1 MTHAPTFVP
10 SVDPTTSL
18 PTSTPSIT
26 GSVSIIE
33 LSTTVTESLP
43 IAELDNIQQQ
53 SADTYGVDPED
64 VTVEVVY
71 RTTGSIDIEITDDV
85 SIDELEE
92 SLEEELARLLGV
104 HEGSVEVTIDENGV
118 ATYTFTSDTAESAEE
133 GSEVLSD
140 PNSHTVLEN
149 AISEEFDVS
158 ISSVNVEDDITADVV
173 VTIDSSGAENNLE
186 DAAQTLEDVF
196 QDQGYSAIAES
207 NHKICIP
214 VIEFCLC
221 TMYFY

>member
-18 PTSTPSIT
+18 PTSAPSIT
-26 GSVSIIE
+26 GSVSMIE

-71 RTTGSIDIEITDDV
+71 QTTGLIDVEITDDV

-92 SLEEELARLLGV
+92 SLEEELATLLGV
-104 HEGSVEVTIDENGV
+104 HEGTVEVTIDENGV
-118 ATYTFTSDTAESAEE
+118 VTYTITSDSAESAGEANE
-133 GSEVLSD
+133 ILSQPASQVILD
-140 PNSHTVLEN
+140 D

-186 DAAQTLEDVF
+186 DAAQALEDVF

-207 NHKICIP
+207 NHRTCIP
-214 VIEFCLC
+214 VIEFCLYA
-221 TMYFY
+221 MNFY